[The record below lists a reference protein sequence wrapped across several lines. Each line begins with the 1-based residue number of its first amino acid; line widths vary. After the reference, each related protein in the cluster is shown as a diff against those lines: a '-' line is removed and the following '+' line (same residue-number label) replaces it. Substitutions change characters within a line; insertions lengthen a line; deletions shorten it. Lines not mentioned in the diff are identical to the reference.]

1 MPSVRFAV
9 EQAQAIP
16 FAVAPTLAFTISL
29 DAQGSAIHAIALR
42 CQIQIDPARRRYAP
56 AEQSRLHDLFDAPS
70 RWGQT
75 LRSMLWT
82 HAGLMVPPFDGQ
94 TRIELPVP
102 CTFDFNVAVTKYF
115 DALEDGDIPLTFL
128 FSGTIFYPGEDGL
141 QIAQIPWDS
150 EATFRLPVAVW
161 KQMMGL
167 YYPNTAWLCL
177 RKDVFDRLHEYKR
190 KHACPTWEQVIERL
204 LAEALP

>member
-1 MPSVRFAV
+1 MPSVRFSV

-16 FAVAPTLAFTISL
+16 FAVTPTLAFTISL
-29 DAQGSAIHAIALR
+29 DAQGAAIHAIALR
-42 CQIQIDPARRRYAP
+42 CQIQIDPARRRYGP
-56 AEQSRLHDLFDAPS
+56 AEQERLHDLFDAPS

-82 HAGLMVPPFDGQ
+82 HAGIMVPPFDGQ
-94 TRIELPVP
+94 VRIELPVP
-102 CTFDFNVAVTKYF
+102 CTFDFNVAATKYF

-141 QIAQIPWDS
+141 QVAPIPWDS
-150 EATFRLPVAVW
+150 EATFRLPVEVW
-161 KQMMGL
+161 KRMMGL

-177 RKDVFDRLHEYKR
+177 RKDVFDRLHDYKR
-190 KHACPTWEQVIERL
+190 KHACPTWEQAIERL
-204 LAEALP
+204 LTEEP